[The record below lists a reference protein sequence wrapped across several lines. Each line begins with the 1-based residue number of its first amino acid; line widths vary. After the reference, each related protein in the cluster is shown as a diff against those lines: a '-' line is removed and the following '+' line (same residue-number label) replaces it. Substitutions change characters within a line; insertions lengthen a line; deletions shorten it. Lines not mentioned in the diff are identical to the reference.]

1 LSAALGDLSGAFLA
15 RNYLTLLLR
24 EVIADSSSN
33 LLALAVQIG
42 LTKLFLLDLALL
54 LVVSVALLLQLG
66 PALLLHYHVGHGARL
81 IGAFHLGYVVTFLF
95 GLGGA
100 LLLGDIRSVTLL
112 VVLGLALA
120 VVFSVAFLVIF
131 GVAFIF

>member
-1 LSAALGDLSGAFLA
+1 ML
-15 RNYLTLLLR
+15 Y
-24 EVIADSSSN
+24 
-33 LLALAVQIG
+33 LLALAVQVG
-42 LTKLFLLDLALL
+42 LTKLFLLDPALL

-120 VVFSVAFLVIF
+120 AQDRTKLQRC
-131 GVAFIF
+131 